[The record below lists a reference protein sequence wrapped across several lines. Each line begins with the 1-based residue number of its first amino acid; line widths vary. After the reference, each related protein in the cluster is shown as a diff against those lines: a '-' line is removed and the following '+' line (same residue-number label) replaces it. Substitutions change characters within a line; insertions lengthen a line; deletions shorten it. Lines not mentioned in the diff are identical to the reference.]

1 MMEAQL
7 NMVEQRL
14 QRREKELISQI
25 DESKINSKLER
36 SRLIAQH
43 DQELMEKDEQ
53 LLRFQNEMEY
63 LVQMFRANSNQ
74 QILVE

>member
-1 MMEAQL
+1 MMESQL

-43 DQELMEKDEQ
+43 EQELLEKDEQ
-53 LLRFQNEMEY
+53 LLRFQYEMEY
-63 LVQMFRANSNQ
+63 LVQLFKTNPQ
-74 QILVE
+74 PQTFVQ

>member
-63 LVQMFRANSNQ
+63 LVQIVRANSNQ